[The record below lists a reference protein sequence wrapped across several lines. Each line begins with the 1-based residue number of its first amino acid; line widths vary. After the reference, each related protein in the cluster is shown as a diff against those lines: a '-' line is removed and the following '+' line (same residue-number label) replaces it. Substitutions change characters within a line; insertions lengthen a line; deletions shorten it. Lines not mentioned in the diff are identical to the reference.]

1 MSADEGVDIMR
12 RNIAIAMVVA
22 VLGGTTAYADSGCA
36 GPLMREFHESE
47 RIVDS
52 LRPDKP
58 GQVRV
63 YASDG
68 SQFTAGQS
76 QWLRGQLNEVGRACV
91 QGDSA
96 AAARLLAEVQQVIN
110 AHARP

>member
-1 MSADEGVDIMR
+1 MNADEGVNIMR
-12 RNIAIAMVVA
+12 RKIVIAMVVA
-22 VLGGTTAYADSGCA
+22 VLSGTTAYADSDCA
-36 GPLMREFHESE
+36 GPVMRELHADE

-63 YASDG
+63 YAADG
-68 SQFTAGQS
+68 AEFTAGQS
-76 QWLRGQLNEVGRACV
+76 QWMRGQLKEVGRACV
-91 QGDSA
+91 RGDSA
-96 AAARLLAEVQQVIN
+96 AAARLLAGVRQLID

>member
-1 MSADEGVDIMR
+1 MNVDEGVNIMR
-12 RNIAIAMVVA
+12 RKVVIAMVVA
-22 VLGGTTAYADSGCA
+22 VLGGTTAHAQSDCA
-36 GPLMREFHESE
+36 GPLMREFHEGE

-63 YASDG
+63 YAIDG

-76 QWLRGQLNEVGRACV
+76 QWMRGQINEVGRACAR
-91 QGDSA
+91 GDSA
-96 AAARLLAEVQQVIN
+96 AASRLLAGVQQLIE
-110 AHARP
+110 AHSRP

>member
-1 MSADEGVDIMR
+1 MNADEGVNIMR
-12 RNIAIAMVVA
+12 GKIAIAMVVA

-47 RIVDS
+47 RIVGS

-68 SQFTAGQS
+68 SEFTAGQS
-76 QWLRGQLNEVGRACV
+76 QWMRGQLNEVGRACV
-91 QGDSA
+91 RGDSA
-96 AAARLLAEVQQVIN
+96 AAARLLAGVQQLID

>member
-1 MSADEGVDIMR
+1 MR
-12 RNIAIAMVVA
+12 RKVVIAMVVA
-22 VLGGTTAYADSGCA
+22 VLSGTTANAQSGCA
-36 GPLMREFHESE
+36 GPLMREFHECE

-52 LRPDKP
+52 LRPEKP

-68 SQFTAGQS
+68 SEFTAGQS
-76 QWLRGQLNEVGRACV
+76 QWMRGQLNEVGRACAR
-91 QGDSA
+91 GDSA
-96 AAARLLAEVQQVIN
+96 AAARLLAGVRQLLD